1 MGNFDYFAPQSL
13 GDATS
18 LLRQYGNKS
27 RLLAGGTDLLLRLE
41 RRLVEPCVVIDLKKI
56 RALRGIKATR
66 KGLRIGAV
74 TLMDEIASSP
84 LVQGRC
90 GIIAKGAAAVGSI
103 QTRNRATLGGN
114 LCNASPAADT
124 APPLIALSARARIAS
139 SRSEREVPLEG
150 FFLGP
155 GKTCLQPNEL
165 LKEVF
170 IPSPVRR
177 SGSSFQRCTRT
188 AMDIALVNCAV
199 FLSLAPKGETIT
211 DIRIVLGAVAPTPV
225 RAQPAEDLLK
235 GKNPGKDAIE
245 EAADRAVAGVS
256 PIDDVRSSASYRRAM
271 VRILTRRAIEE
282 ALREARGNRQQ
293 ATGSKKQENGKDKKT
308 NTSDG

>member
-1 MGNFDYFAPQSL
+1 MRSFDYFAPQSL

-18 LLRQYGNKS
+18 LLRRYGTKA

-41 RRLVEPCVVIDLKKI
+41 RRLIETGIVVDLKKI
-56 RALRGIKATR
+56 RALRGIKANR

-74 TLMDEIASSP
+74 TLMEEIASSP
-84 LVQGRC
+84 LVQGRY

-124 APPLIALSARARIAS
+124 APPLIALSARARIAG
-139 SRSEREVPLEG
+139 SRRDREVPLEE
-150 FFLGP
+150 FFLAP

-165 LKEVF
+165 LKEIF
-170 IPSPVRR
+170 IPSPAGR
-177 SGSSFQRCTRT
+177 SGGSFQRCTRT

-199 FLSLAPKGETIT
+199 FLSLVSKREIIA
-211 DIRIVLGAVAPTPV
+211 DIRIALGAVAPTPV

-235 GKNPGKDAIE
+235 GKRPDKDAIE
-245 EAADRAVAGVS
+245 EAAERAVASVS
-256 PIDDVRSSASYRRAM
+256 PIDDVRSSASYRREM
-271 VRILTRRAIEE
+271 VRVLTRRAIEE
-282 ALREARGNRQQ
+282 ALREAKRG
-293 ATGSKKQENGKDKKT
+293 A
-308 NTSDG
+308 